1 MEHFSDSC
9 GGIIGWLNSAN
20 SYTAFA
26 EGWGLYAENPLIA
39 EDTNTYLKEPMQKFG
54 MLQWQVNIYL
64 LLTEFEVRTVRYGP
78 SLFTSTYGPMPIAR
92 RVGHRS
98 KEKKRIRNPILT

>member
-39 EDTNTYLKEPMQKFG
+39 EDTDTYLKEPMQKFG
-54 MLQWQVNIYL
+54 MLQWQVNTYL
-64 LLTEFEVRTVRYGP
+64 LLTEFEVRTVRYRP
-78 SLFTSTYGPMPIAR
+78 IFSLRLMAQCRSRGATGHNLHYGPR
-92 RVGHRS
+92 
-98 KEKKRIRNPILT
+98 KRG